1 MSTRPGF
8 SWIAALLALPC
19 LLSACSTAGK
29 HPEGST
35 SGGGNATSTGS
46 FSGPPL
52 TAPDENVANQG
63 LASWYG
69 QKFQGKRTASGER
82 FDRHQL
88 TAAHRTL
95 AFGTLVKVT
104 NLGNGK
110 SVVVRINDRGPHSP
124 SRLIDISSAAAHE
137 LGMMGSGLAQVRLEV
152 LRTAGHPAP

>member
-1 MSTRPGF
+1 MRINPGRD
-8 SWIAALLALPC
+8 WIAALLALT
-19 LLSACSTAGK
+19 LLPSACSTAGK
-29 HPEGST
+29 RPGGSASET
-35 SGGGNATSTGS
+35 GSATSTGS
-46 FSGPPL
+46 FPGPPL

-69 QKFQGKRTASGER
+69 RKFQGKRTASGER

-124 SRLIDISSAAAHE
+124 SRLIDLSSAAAHE

-152 LRTAGHPAP
+152 LKNPKR